1 MFNMKTDD
9 TLHKELLSAW
19 EDTYKKGQLTLWIF
33 LSLKEGP
40 KYVSG
45 LQESIE
51 RFSKGTIHAEE
62 QSLYRTLRKF
72 YHLKMVDFSAGKGHK
87 GPDRKYYHLT
97 PLGSSLLQS
106 FVDRNIRL
114 FFEEPLKEL
123 LLTDDIRT
131 EK

>member
-1 MFNMKTDD
+1 MEKDAE
-9 TLHKELLSAW
+9 LHEELLSAW
-19 EDTYKKGQLTLWIF
+19 EESYKKGQLTLWIF

-62 QSLYRTLRKF
+62 QSLYRTLRKY
-72 YHLKMVDFSAGKGHK
+72 YHLKMVDFSAGKGNK

-97 PLGSSLLQS
+97 PLGESLLSS
-106 FVDRNIRL
+106 FVERNILL
-114 FFEEPLKEL
+114 FFDETLKEL
-123 LLTDDIRT
+123 LL
-131 EK
+131 KNH

>member
-1 MFNMKTDD
+1 MKPDD
-9 TLHKELLSAW
+9 DLHGELLNAW
-19 EDTYKKGQLTLWIF
+19 EETYKKGQLTLWIF

-45 LQESIE
+45 LQESIQ

-72 YHLKMVDFSAGKGHK
+72 YHLKMVDFSAGKGNK

-97 PLGSSLLQS
+97 PLGKSLLES
-106 FVDRNIRL
+106 FVERNIKL
-114 FFEEPLKEL
+114 FFEEPLKGL
-123 LLTDDIRT
+123 LLNESINA
-131 EK
+131 

>member
-1 MFNMKTDD
+1 MKNEDE
-9 TLHKELLSAW
+9 LQKELLDAW
-19 EDTYKKGQLTLWIF
+19 EETYKKGQLTLWIF

-51 RFSKGTIHAEE
+51 RFSKGTIRAEE

-72 YHLKMVDFSAGKGHK
+72 YHLKMVDFSSGKGHK

-97 PLGSSLLQS
+97 SLGESLLQS
-106 FVDRNIRL
+106 FVERNILL
-114 FFEEPLKEL
+114 FFEEPLKA
-123 LLTDDIRT
+123 LLTN
-131 EK
+131 

>member
-1 MFNMKTDD
+1 MTTNEQLQED
-9 TLHKELLSAW
+9 LLTAW

-40 KYVSG
+40 KYVNQI
-45 LQESIE
+45 QESIS
-51 RFSKGTIHAEE
+51 RFSKGTMRAED

-72 YHLKMVDFSAGKGHK
+72 YHLKMVDFSSGKGHK

-97 PLGSSLLQS
+97 QLGQSLLQS
-106 FVDRNIRL
+106 FVERNILL

-123 LLTDDIRT
+123 LISGI
-131 EK
+131 EEEN

>member
-1 MFNMKTDD
+1 MTTINEM
-9 TLHKELLSAW
+9 HKELLNAW

-40 KYVSG
+40 KYVTQ
-45 LQESIE
+45 LQDSIE
-51 RFSKGTIHAEE
+51 SFSKGTIRAEE

-72 YHLKMVDFSAGKGHK
+72 YHLKMVDFSSGKGHK

-97 PLGSSLLQS
+97 PLGLSLLND
-106 FVDRNIRL
+106 FVERNVLL

-123 LLTDDIRT
+123 LLS
-131 EK
+131 

>member
-1 MFNMKTDD
+1 MKPDND
-9 TLHKELLSAW
+9 LHRELLSAW
-19 EDTYKKGQLTLWIF
+19 EETYKKGQLTLWIF

-45 LQESIE
+45 LQESIQ

-97 PLGSSLLQS
+97 SLGESLLES
-106 FVDRNIRL
+106 FVERNIKL
-114 FFEEPLKEL
+114 FFEEPLKGL
-123 LLTDDIRT
+123 LLNDAIDT
-131 EK
+131 KK